1 MICDLRR
8 EVEAT
13 ATTEDEDEDGPRE
26 LTAAEQKKRVA
37 ECAKYNKKPLEK
49 YPTWP
54 WRMSEFAY
62 VAAAEYST
70 DVEKR
75 DPDSFG
81 MYIYNDFWSYGCVE
95 VLDNIVSLFRGG
107 LSFGGKPKENESY

>member
-1 MICDLRR
+1 MRR

-26 LTAAEQKKRVA
+26 LTATERKKRVA

-54 WRMSEFAY
+54 WRISEFAY
-62 VAAAEYST
+62 MASAEYST

-95 VLDNIVSLFRGG
+95 VLDNIVSRFRGG
-107 LSFGGKPKENESY
+107 LSFCGKQKGKAAY